1 MASVVKGQTGRLVPD
16 YRIYN
21 NGVLNTMGSL
31 KYEIA
36 QRCKE
41 LMLTEASAGGKQATE
56 KSWRTYLDATVKY
69 GEWCKR
75 TYRCRHFVDCRP
87 HIQDYADWLV
97 EQDKSPSTVHTY
109 LTGVCRV
116 FEVPLA
122 DIQKPKRVTSQNIRS
137 RGLKNVDSRQDTKR
151 ETSPQL
157 YDFASVVGIR
167 RAEYTRLRG
176 DDLVYDESGYLCVRI
191 RRGKLC

>member
-41 LMLTEASAGGKQATE
+41 LMQTETSAGGKQATE
-56 KSWRTYLDATVKY
+56 KSWRTYLDAAVKY

-75 TYRCRHFVDCRP
+75 TYRCRHFVDCRE
-87 HIQDYADWLV
+87 HIQAYSDWLV
-97 EQDKSPSTVHTY
+97 EQGKSASTIHTY
-109 LTGVCRV
+109 LAGVCRV
-116 FEVPLA
+116 YEVPL
-122 DIQKPKRVTSQNIRS
+122 DKVQKPKRVTSQNTRS
-137 RGLKNVDSRQDTKR
+137 RGRMTTWTTR
-151 ETSPQL
+151 TPL
-157 YDFASVVGIR
+157 YSSGHRVQSVP
-167 RAEYTRLRG
+167 AA
-176 DDLVYDESGYLCVRI
+176 
-191 RRGKLC
+191 

>member
-1 MASVVKGQTGRLVPD
+1 MEEYAIGRHA
-16 YRIYN
+16 
-21 NGVLNTMGSL
+21 
-31 KYEIA
+31 IA
-36 QRCKE
+36 
-41 LMLTEASAGGKQATE
+41 
-56 KSWRTYLDATVKY
+56 KSWRTNMDAAVKY

-109 LTGVCRV
+109 LAGVCRV

-137 RGLKNVDSRQDTKR
+137 RGLKNVDSRQDTKF
-151 ETSPQL
+151 EGA
-157 YDFASVVGIR
+157 YK
-167 RAEYTRLRG
+167 LRG
-176 DDLVYDESGYLCVRI
+176 ANSQLARRLGRPTEYDRLAVLATSVFHLSHWRCDVTVSNYL
-191 RRGKLC
+191 LAY